1 MEVSSSRAV
10 EAKEKKAGGISGST
24 LKIIALVTMLID
36 HTGAVVLWRVI
47 LTLSNGGTVFDGRWQ
62 PEIGTLLDIY
72 NAMRLIGRIA
82 FPIYCFLL
90 VEGFQRTRNR
100 WKYALR
106 LFLFALASEI
116 PFDLALSG
124 SAVDFSY
131 QNVFFTLL
139 LGLLAMIFSDA
150 AIKWCL
156 RIQNP
161 VWSRAAGWLLSG
173 AVTAAMAL
181 VAYVLHTDYQA
192 IGVACIMVLYW
203 FRGNKWGQAMAGAI
217 SFLWESTA
225 PLAFITILCY
235 NGKRGVK
242 LKYVFYLFYPLHLLV
257 LYGICVWM
265 GIGGC
270 PLR

>member
-116 PFDLALSG
+116 PFD
-124 SAVDFSY
+124 
-131 QNVFFTLL
+131 FTVN
-139 LGLLAMIFSDA
+139 S
-150 AIKWCL
+150 
-156 RIQNP
+156 
-161 VWSRAAGWLLSG
+161 WSIVRKDGVPTAG
-173 AVTAAMAL
+173 
-181 VAYVLHTDYQA
+181 
-192 IGVACIMVLYW
+192 
-203 FRGNKWGQAMAGAI
+203 
-217 SFLWESTA
+217 
-225 PLAFITILCY
+225 
-235 NGKRGVK
+235 
-242 LKYVFYLFYPLHLLV
+242 VFYDESFHGLILS
-257 LYGICVWM
+257 
-265 GIGGC
+265 
-270 PLR
+270 